1 MTKTR
6 RRIVGAAVA
15 IALIGGLGLAARPHA
30 RRAAAAAIVLAPNH
44 GAPEPPPMNGE
55 IRVPVRDASI
65 AVEIVDAPSPTATV
79 FVLHGIRDRRDS
91 MRGIA
96 NAFASHGV
104 RAVLVDLRG
113 HGRSTGDFL
122 SYGVVER
129 VDLATVATTLG
140 ERGQIAG
147 PLGVYGYSYGAAT
160 AIEWAAS
167 DPRIRAVVAVAPF
180 ASLRAIVPEYT
191 PLPLPGGFVNE
202 CVDEAGREGG
212 FDPDSASPLDA
223 VTKTAVP
230 VLVVHGDADER
241 IPLAHSQ
248 RIATAGAGHTE
259 LIVVPGEN
267 HESIGADATGTLRD
281 RAIPWLVGKL
291 AP

>member
-1 MTKTR
+1 MTKAR
-6 RRIVGAAVA
+6 KRLVSAFVAVA
-15 IALIGGLGLAARPHA
+15 ILGGLGLVARPHA
-30 RRAAAAAIVLAPNH
+30 RRAAAAAIVMAPNH
-44 GAPEPPPMNGE
+44 GAVDPPPKTGE
-55 IRVPVRDASI
+55 IRVPVQAASI
-65 AVEIVDAPSPTATV
+65 AVEIVDAASPVATV

-96 NAFASHGV
+96 NAFASRGV

-122 SYGVVER
+122 SYGVVEK

-140 ERGQIAG
+140 DRGQTVG

-167 DPRIRAVVAVAPF
+167 DSRIRAVVAVAPF

-191 PLPLPGGFVNE
+191 PLPLPSGFVND

-212 FDPDSASPLDA
+212 FDPDAASPLDA
-223 VTKTAVP
+223 IGTITVP
-230 VLVVHGDADER
+230 VMLVHGDADER

-248 RIATAGAGHTE
+248 RIAAAGAGHTE
-259 LIVVPGEN
+259 LVVVPGAT

-281 RAIPWLVGKL
+281 RAIPWLVEKL
-291 AP
+291 